1 VGRTAADTWEWP
13 DSLDALAAAPGF
25 HRLVLEND
33 EVRVLETRIGPG
45 ETVPV
50 HTHRWPS
57 VIHTLANGH
66 VVRRD
71 DEGRVLTDTRASG
84 TPPETGT
91 TVWVA
96 PMPPHSVEN
105 VDSTEIRLLNVELKR
120 G

>member
-1 VGRTAADTWEWP
+1 MTHHWEWP

-25 HRLVLEND
+25 HTLVFEND
-33 EVRVLETRIGPG
+33 DVRVLETRIGPG

-57 VIHTLANGH
+57 ILYMLAPGH

-71 DEGRVLTDTRASG
+71 GEGNVLTDTRAG
-84 TPPETGT
+84 DPVAEPGAALRTPPM
-91 TVWVA
+91 A
-96 PMPPHSVEN
+96 PHSVEN
-105 VDSTEIRLLNVELKR
+105 VDSSEIRMLNIELKR